1 MKEIINWKDAFFK
14 EDKQD
19 EDKQDVKEDEK
30 MGRLLFLNDNNVGV
44 NGDYFLVSNGR
55 FVADAPEALKD
66 FKWIERGYT
75 LEDWDRVIEMRSGS
89 EDWKLFLCIDDNGS
103 FTFAKQEIKK

>member
-19 EDKQDVKEDEK
+19 VKEDEK
-30 MGRLLFLNDNNVGV
+30 MGRLMILGNYYDGL
-44 NGDYFLVSNGR
+44 NGDNILVNIGR

-75 LEDWDRVIEMRSGS
+75 LEDWDRVIEMQSGS

-103 FTFAKQEIKK
+103 FTFAKQEILK